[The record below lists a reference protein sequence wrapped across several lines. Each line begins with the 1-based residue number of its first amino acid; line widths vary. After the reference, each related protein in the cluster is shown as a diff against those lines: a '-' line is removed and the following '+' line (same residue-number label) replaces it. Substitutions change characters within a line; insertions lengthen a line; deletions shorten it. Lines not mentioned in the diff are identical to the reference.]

1 MSGVGARRAGAVAGI
16 ASLLA
21 AGTAVGLAAERYAI
35 GRIRRTDGE
44 LEEPFGLLPADR
56 TRTVETEDGVTLRV
70 EEVGPVDAPLTAVF
84 VHGYCLSMGSWHYQ
98 RQGLAGPDLRMVFY
112 DQRRHGRSGR
122 APSETATIDQLGRDL
137 AVVLDEVV
145 PAGPAVLVGHS
156 MGGMTL
162 MALAD
167 QYPERFSDRIVGV
180 ALLSTST
187 GRLAEVTLGMPAAL
201 ARLRAP
207 VLPLVLRGMRSRAAL
222 IERSRRIGSD
232 IAWLFTRRYS
242 FGSTDVSP
250 ALVEYV
256 GELIAAT
263 SVEVIADF
271 FPALTAHDKL
281 AALEVLKS
289 VETLILVGD
298 KDLLTPMEHS
308 EAMADV
314 LPDADLV
321 VVDGA
326 GHLAM
331 MERPDL
337 VNLLLDGFLQR
348 ATALASRRRASRRGR
363 RRGLAGAVPRILVE
377 GRGLGVTGAAG
388 NGAAGSG
395 TDGGR
400 ADGSGTDGGRADG
413 SRADGSGADGS
424 GADGSGADGG
434 GTDGGGPDTGQGGGR
449 RGLGWRGLGWGA
461 R

>member
-1 MSGVGARRAGAVAGI
+1 MSGGARARRAGAVAGI

-35 GRIRRTDGE
+35 GRIRRGDGE
-44 LEEPFGLLPADR
+44 AEEPFGLLPADR
-56 TRTVETEDGVTLRV
+56 SRLLHTCDGIPLRV
-70 EEVGPVDAPLTAVF
+70 EEVGPADAPLTAVF
-84 VHGYCLSMGSWHYQ
+84 VHGYALSMGSWHYQ

-112 DQRRHGRSGR
+112 DQRSHGQSGR
-122 APSETATIDQLGRDL
+122 APSETASIDQLGHDL
-137 AVVLDEVV
+137 AEVVDELVPTGPVVLI
-145 PAGPAVLVGHS
+145 GHS
-156 MGGMTL
+156 MGGMTV

-167 QYPERFSDRIVGV
+167 QYPEWFGDRVVGV

-281 AALEVLKS
+281 AALEVLRS

-308 EAMADV
+308 EAMAAV
-314 LPDADLV
+314 LPDADLI

-337 VNLLLDGFLQR
+337 VNLLLQGFL
-348 ATALASRRRASRRGR
+348 RRASGSLDDRPPADQDTGVD
-363 RRGLAGAVPRILVE
+363 AG
-377 GRGLGVTGAAG
+377 
-388 NGAAGSG
+388 AGSG
-395 TDGGR
+395 GMGVDGEAEQDRAESDGG
-400 ADGSGTDGGRADG
+400 DEDSGR
-413 SRADGSGADGS
+413 GAGW
-424 GADGSGADGG
+424 
-434 GTDGGGPDTGQGGGR
+434 R
-449 RGLGWRGLGWGA
+449 RVGWRGLGRGA